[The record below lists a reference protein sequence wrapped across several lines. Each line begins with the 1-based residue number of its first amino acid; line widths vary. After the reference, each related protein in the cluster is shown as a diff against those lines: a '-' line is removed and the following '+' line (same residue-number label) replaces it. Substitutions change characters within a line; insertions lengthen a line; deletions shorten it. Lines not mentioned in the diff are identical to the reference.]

1 CQECVGLE
9 SKSLG
14 LIAEGRAATASGVG
28 QSGVSSFPTCH
39 RVVAGTDRAQR
50 SEDHLSDHGLQQLAK
65 RLLRCL
71 GKSPSDR
78 ACLTQA
84 YRLIDARAGT
94 LQMFQGRAVPWKEL
108 IG

>member
-1 CQECVGLE
+1 LE
-9 SKSLG
+9 SKILVW
-14 LIAEGRAATASGVG
+14 IAYARSATGSGVG
-28 QSGVSSFPTCH
+28 QNGVSSFPTCH

-71 GKSPSDR
+71 GKSPSDG

-84 YRLIDARAGT
+84 YRLIDALAGT
-94 LQMFQGRAVPWKEL
+94 LQKLQGRATPSGGMNRRPKR
-108 IG
+108 